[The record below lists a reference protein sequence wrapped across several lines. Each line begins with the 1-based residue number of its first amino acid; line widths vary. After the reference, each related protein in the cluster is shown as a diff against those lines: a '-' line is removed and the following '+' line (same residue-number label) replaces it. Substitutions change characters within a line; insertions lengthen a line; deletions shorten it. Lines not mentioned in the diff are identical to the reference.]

1 MWFMR
6 RINADINVGYRKS
19 IYKIYNKN
27 VEDRNERMADI
38 WEMALEKLNIKNI
51 DKSYDIPL
59 KEESEKN
66 IEKYFLK
73 NCIKKSIA
81 VNFFGSIDK
90 RKINVD
96 NALVLLK
103 NIRKQYP
110 EFEINILDS
119 PVDREK
125 IFEILKEE
133 KIGGIYYYKD
143 TNSIF
148 DAISIIKRSEIVVS
162 PDTSIVHIAEGF
174 DKKIIAFYEKKE
186 IEKRRYAINEKN
198 KIVVYENEIN
208 NLNYDLINYSI

>member
-1 MWFMR
+1 M
-6 RINADINVGYRKS
+6 
-19 IYKIYNKN
+19 
-27 VEDRNERMADI
+27 
-38 WEMALEKLNIKNI
+38 LLLNFH
-51 DKSYDIPL
+51 
-59 KEESEKN
+59 
-66 IEKYFLK
+66 FLY
-73 NCIKKSIA
+73 ILYIFDF
-81 VNFFGSIDK
+81 VLVIL
-90 RKINVD
+90 I
-96 NALVLLK
+96 VLLK